1 MRRLTTIIIAGAALL
16 LSGCV
21 IDDGTPKKYQVIATQ
36 LWEAS
41 RSDLN
46 RINDILEL
54 MLDVETLLSIEDAT
68 ERETFQHNQFRSST
82 IYYDNNVI
90 RIVTPT
96 KYGTSYTTT
105 ITTNGRTLAEGGTWS
120 ILRTGGW
127 EYRLEA
133 KGQNGKVI
141 VDVSDL
147 YHNESHGTASVEL
160 SYDYSGLGSALC
172 ITYTCSMT
180 MSDTDKSVLDAE
192 MKFKLKEDDP
202 LFETFGGYWVDLQKL
217 FGKVMN
223 LRKSM
228 GLANALGVLEATF
241 SGTEHG
247 ALADAENTA
256 RILKTL
262 RDKDAVSKLKAR
274 TNVTF
279 NKPTTSSGGFTLGNL
294 FAEQFSKLSFNEDE

>member
-133 KGQNGKVI
+133 KGQNGKVV
-141 VDVSDL
+141 VDFSDL

-172 ITYTCSMT
+172 ITYMCSMT
-180 MSDTDKSVLDAE
+180 MSDTDKSVEKPLHITTTTTTPIRYSTNEGMTAGSMEIEWHDLYHDTAGDVFVHIDPYGEPSQHFVTIEFLDWC
-192 MKFKLKEDDP
+192 DD
-202 LFETFGGYWVDLQKL
+202 YYYD
-217 FGKVMN
+217 
-223 LRKSM
+223 
-228 GLANALGVLEATF
+228 
-241 SGTEHG
+241 
-247 ALADAENTA
+247 
-256 RILKTL
+256 RI
-262 RDKDAVSKLKAR
+262 
-274 TNVTF
+274 
-279 NKPTTSSGGFTLGNL
+279 
-294 FAEQFSKLSFNEDE
+294 